1 MRTVLV
7 ANCKG
12 GVGKTVTAI
21 TLAAALAQRGGRVA
35 LADADPQRSALRW
48 LKQRPAGAAAIAG
61 LDWAQKGD
69 VGDAPKGIDW
79 LVIDAPGALRGGRA
93 EALIGEA
100 GIAIAPVLPSYFD
113 AESTR
118 RFLKDLEDVKRV
130 RKGKVGLHLIAN
142 RVRPQQR
149 ATERL
154 RAFFA
159 EIGQE
164 PLAWIAERAVYA
176 ELAEQGLTVFDKQ
189 QRAYAPVRAQW
200 APVIAALD

>member
-7 ANCKG
+7 ANRKG

-35 LADADPQRSALRW
+35 LADADSQRSALRW
-48 LKQRPAGAAAIAG
+48 LKQRPAGVAAIAG
-61 LDWAQKGD
+61 LDWAHKGD

-79 LVIDAPGALRGGRA
+79 LVIDAPGALSGGRA

-100 GIAIAPVLPSYFD
+100 EVAIAPVLPSYFD
-113 AESTR
+113 ADSTR
-118 RFLKDLEDVKRV
+118 RFLKDLEEVKRV

-159 EIGQE
+159 DIGQE
-164 PLAWIAERAVYA
+164 PLAWITERAVYA
-176 ELAEQGLTVFDKQ
+176 ELAEQGLTVFDKP